1 MNMVGHNHEHWDF
14 HIILANN
21 RRLFDLF
28 RRPFPYFR
36 QFHPT
41 INHITK
47 IQIMVFRAK
56 GHEIPSAIVIV
67 PCGTR

>member
-1 MNMVGHNHEHWDF
+1 MIRHHHKFRNCDIIIDF
-14 HIILANN
+14 
-21 RRLFDLF
+21 RDFFDATQ
-28 RRPFPYFR
+28 RMIPYFR

-56 GHEIPSAIVIV
+56 GHEIPPAIVIV
-67 PCGTR
+67 PCGTK